1 MQKQTEFYE
10 TQLKK
15 HVKTVSQK
23 LHFKLNFLM
32 DQYEMQF
39 HMLLNMLL
47 CFFCTT
53 DTKIKSKH
61 TCP

>member
-23 LHFKLNFLM
+23 LHFKLNFLV
-32 DQYEMQF
+32 DPTVWNAVSYVTKYV
-39 HMLLNMLL
+39 NV
-47 CFFCTT
+47 FFLHHRH
-53 DTKIKSKH
+53 KN
-61 TCP
+61 

>member
-23 LHFKLNFLM
+23 LHFKLNFLVDPTVWNAVSYVTKYVTM
-32 DQYEMQF
+32 
-39 HMLLNMLL
+39 
-47 CFFCTT
+47 FFLHHRH
-53 DTKIKSKH
+53 KN
-61 TCP
+61 